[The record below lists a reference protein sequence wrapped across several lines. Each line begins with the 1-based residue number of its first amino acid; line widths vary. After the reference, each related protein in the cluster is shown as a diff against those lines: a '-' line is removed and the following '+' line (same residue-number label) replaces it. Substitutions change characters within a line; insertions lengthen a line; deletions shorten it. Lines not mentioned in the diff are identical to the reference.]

1 MTKRRLR
8 KLVAIA
14 ITTTTIATTAP
25 ANAQV
30 AVLDN
35 SVLLKMTDTLSTV
48 KSQLGQL
55 QQIFGT
61 VQKMQQAVGQ
71 FGPGSILGILQSL
84 TGINLG
90 QFKNVL
96 NGIAPQLKT
105 TGFASALQGN
115 SSFTSALS
123 SLQNAYSNSGNG
135 IGSTKSTLM
144 SALYAP
150 AGSSVTQS
158 QAEGLTAA
166 RAAATREAA
175 ANAMAAG
182 LQARSTLVGQ
192 GQTDL
197 NSLAAS
203 AKAAQDLRGDI
214 AANNAIMLKV
224 LEQLQQTNAQL
235 GSLLH
240 LQGAASIQNDSVQA
254 QTTN

>member
-150 AGSSVTQS
+150 AGSSVRPS
-158 QAEGLTAA
+158 RPPSNARRKRRKRSGLSIRLRRTC
-166 RAAATREAA
+166 ATRPSGMPSVGSLSVIRTSSPPATVQESL
-175 ANAMAAG
+175 NA
-182 LQARSTLVGQ
+182 
-192 GQTDL
+192 
-197 NSLAAS
+197 
-203 AKAAQDLRGDI
+203 
-214 AANNAIMLKV
+214 
-224 LEQLQQTNAQL
+224 TNAVNL
-235 GSLLH
+235 GSGTIH
-240 LQGAASIQNDSVQA
+240 IDGETSWRA
-254 QTTN
+254 